1 MTPKNRTLATQEWL
15 EDVGKTEIIPPM
27 LLTEELF
34 GLSLTYEGAF
44 VILEKRLEDMKEGT
58 FEEGF
63 EAPWH
68 ENQMRAAIE
77 VVAGILSARQD
88 GNFNSYSQIMAQTQ
102 VGKTGAMVCVEEV
115 LRIPVIKKF
124 LGVKD
129 SLFIQCPSDKSLAE
143 QTKAR
148 VPARVRTGR
157 MSMGTILKNA
167 KKCRGDCDN
176 CKTEEDRRE
185 LRKDWA
191 RRIKVDGWEST
202 PVIFD
207 NGLVML
213 DEAHYGTAAQSVTDA
228 VLALW
233 GIDLSKDPK
242 EWEVSNV
249 HVCTVSATPMAETL
263 ATQDYDWVNRVVLD
277 PGPNYYGMKE
287 MIEDEKIQAS
297 WPLNSKLDV
306 TRLCE
311 EIISPCLTQE
321 KNGFSLLRLP
331 VGSANEWIPKSI
343 FRVLEAQDY
352 RVLKGVPQPGDE
364 RNYDV
369 AIVEL
374 NEQTAGDT
382 DLQNCL
388 GTPNSGQEKW
398 FSRRPPIPVVV
409 FVKNML
415 AMGATLN
422 NEYVDVMFERKR
434 KNGETQVDF
443 AVQSLAGRATGYD
456 DKEDCPIIYSD
467 PTTITEYV
475 EWVENEYKPVSVPR
489 GASRTAVKNITTCP
503 LHSLRIPQKELSA
516 EQLEVLSPRKHTP
529 HAPAVAVA
537 LEVAQQFGGEEL
549 RQRLDEEIKTTDDF
563 GSIYRLLLWTPHKYQ
578 HYSPLLQ
585 QEYAAGL
592 QGYVQRKQKGCLFL
606 DVDGASDILMT
617 FVFRSE
623 FWVERRAVARNTMY
637 QEQ

>member
-44 VILEKRLEDMKEGT
+44 VILEKRLEDMKEDS
-58 FEEGF
+58 FQEGF

-77 VVAGILSARQD
+77 VVAGILLARQD

-115 LRIPVIKKF
+115 LRIPVIKKS

-129 SLFIQCPSDKSLAE
+129 SLFIQCPPDKSLAA

-148 VPARVRTGR
+148 APGRVRIGR
-157 MSMGTILKNA
+157 MSMGTTLKNA
-167 KKCRGDCDN
+167 KICREEWDN

-185 LRKDWA
+185 LRKCWEQK
-191 RRIKVDGWEST
+191 IKLDGWEST
-202 PVIFD
+202 PVIF
-207 NGLVML
+207 NNSLVML
-213 DEAHYGTAAQSVTDA
+213 DESHYGTAAESVTDA
-228 VLALW
+228 VLDLW

-242 EWEVSNV
+242 EWGLSNV

-263 ATQDYDWVNRVVLD
+263 ATQDYDWVNRVLLD
-277 PGPNYYGMKE
+277 PGPNYYSMKE

-331 VGSANEWIPKSI
+331 VGPVNEWITKSI
-343 FRVLEAQDY
+343 LRELKAKGY

-388 GTPNSGQEKW
+388 GAPSSGQEKW

-409 FVKNML
+409 LVKNML

-422 NEYVDVMFERKR
+422 NEHIDVMFERKR

-467 PTTITEYV
+467 PDTITEYV
-475 EWVENEYKPVSVPR
+475 EWVEDEYEPLSVPP
-489 GASRTAVKNITTCP
+489 GASRTTFKRIVTCSP
-503 LHSLRIPQKELSA
+503 HSLTIPQKELSA
-516 EQLEVLSPRKHTP
+516 EQLEVLNPHKRTPR
-529 HAPAVAVA
+529 APALAAAVELA
-537 LEVAQQFGGEEL
+537 RLHGSEEL
-549 RQRLDEEIKTTDDF
+549 RQLLEEEIKTTDDW
-563 GSIYRLLLWTPHKYQ
+563 SNIYRLPLWAPDSYQ

-585 QEYAAGL
+585 QKYAAGL
-592 QGYVQRKQKGCLFL
+592 QGYIQGKKKGCLFL
-606 DVDGASDILMT
+606 DDDGASYTMT
-617 FVFRSE
+617 FLFKSE
-623 FWVERRAVARNTMY
+623 FLVERCSVARNTMY